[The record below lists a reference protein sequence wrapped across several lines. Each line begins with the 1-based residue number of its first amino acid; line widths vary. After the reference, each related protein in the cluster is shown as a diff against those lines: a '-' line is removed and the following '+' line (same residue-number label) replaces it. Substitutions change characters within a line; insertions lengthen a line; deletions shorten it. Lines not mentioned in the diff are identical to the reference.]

1 MTIDAP
7 SDSATPALVVSRII
21 AASPEVLFDAWT
33 DPRSLAAWMRP
44 GDTTR
49 TEVSADAR
57 VGGEFSIL
65 MHMPGSPV
73 LHRGTYLEVDR
84 PRRLVFTWRSRFTDD
99 GDTVV
104 TVDFRATDAGTEVA
118 VTHER
123 LPHDE
128 SRAAHDGGWTGCL
141 TALAAWVGRG

>member
-1 MTIDAP
+1 MTTE
-7 SDSATPALVVSRII
+7 SRTDSPAPALVVSRVI

-33 DPRSLAAWMRP
+33 DPRSLAAWMQP
-44 GDTTR
+44 GDATH

-65 MHMPGSPV
+65 MHMPGAPV
-73 LHRGTYLEVDR
+73 LHRGTYLEIDR
-84 PRRLVFTWRSRFTDD
+84 PRRLAFTWRSRFTDD
-99 GDTVV
+99 GDTLV

-123 LPHDE
+123 LPNE
-128 SRAAHDGGWTGCL
+128 SARSAHEDGWTSCL
-141 TALAAWVGRG
+141 SELADWIAAG